1 MTKEELKFLMTKGF
15 TVSELLELEQGAP
28 AAPAADPA
36 PEPKPEPE
44 APAAP
49 EAKKPEE
56 KNPEEK
62 KPEKAADPAP
72 ADHSEEIASLKAQI
86 AALQAQVLNQTTQPG
101 QAQKSIEDLVAAF

>member
-1 MTKEELKFLMTKGF
+1 MTKDELKFLMTKGF

-56 KNPEEK
+56 
-62 KPEKAADPAP
+62 PEKAADPAP
-72 ADHSEEIASLKAQI
+72 ADHSEEIAALKAQI

>member
-56 KNPEEK
+56 
-62 KPEKAADPAP
+62 PEKAADPAP

>member
-15 TVSELLELEQGAP
+15 TVSELLEIEQGAP

-36 PEPKPEPE
+36 PEPEPEPG

-49 EAKKPEE
+49 EAKE
-56 KNPEEK
+56 
-62 KPEKAADPAP
+62 PEKAADPAP
-72 ADHSEEIASLKAQI
+72 ADHSEEIAALKAQI

-101 QAQKSIEDLVAAF
+101 QSQKSIEDLVAAF

>member
-36 PEPKPEPE
+36 PEPEPEPE

-49 EAKKPEE
+49 EARPE
-56 KNPEEK
+56 P
-62 KPEKAADPAP
+62 DPAP
-72 ADHSEEIASLKAQI
+72 PVDHSEEIASLKAQI

>member
-1 MTKEELKFLMTKGF
+1 MTKDELKFLMTKGF

-36 PEPKPEPE
+36 PEPEPEPG

-56 KNPEEK
+56 KP
-62 KPEKAADPAP
+62 ADPAPP
-72 ADHSEEIASLKAQI
+72 ADHSEEIAALKAQI

>member
-15 TVSELLELEQGAP
+15 TVSELLELEKGAP

-36 PEPKPEPE
+36 PKPEPEPE

-49 EAKKPEE
+49 EAKKPEA
-56 KNPEEK
+56 KKPEEK
-62 KPEKAADPAP
+62 KPEKA